1 MNQPLGAISSNVD
14 AVELLLD
21 AEPPKLEDARRVL
34 LDLKRANQRASDVV
48 LRIRGLLR
56 KRELAFELYD
66 LNAAAAEVVRLLD
79 TDAMARGVQVLMEF
93 DSLPAVRGDRLQFQQ
108 VLLNLLMNGM
118 DAMVGT
124 PAGRRHL
131 NVRTLH
137 NADGDVEIAVADTGG
152 GIDAADMP
160 RLFDSFFTTKKDGMG
175 LGLALCRSIVQ
186 AHGGRIWAE
195 NNSGGG
201 ATFRFVLPVDA
212 EQRVRE
218 LSSRRR
224 GIIEHEQSIAHRTH
238 SR

>member
-1 MNQPLGAISSNVD
+1 M
-14 AVELLLD
+14 
-21 AEPPKLEDARRVL
+21 
-34 LDLKRANQRASDVV
+34 
-48 LRIRGLLR
+48 
-56 KRELAFELYD
+56 
-66 LNAAAAEVVRLLD
+66 
-79 TDAMARGVQVLMEF
+79 
-93 DSLPAVRGDRLQFQQ
+93 QFQQ

-118 DAMVGT
+118 DAMAGT

-131 NVRTLH
+131 NVRTS
-137 NADGDVEIAVADTGG
+137 NNVEGDVEIAVADTGG
-152 GIDAADMP
+152 GIDAADML

-195 NNSGGG
+195 NNPGGG

-218 LSSRRR
+218 VSSRSR
-224 GIIEHEQSIAHRTH
+224 GIIDHEQSIARRPR